1 MSVFCFQNNL
11 TFNWVCSVR
20 SAVLVTV
27 SMMKSMF
34 WDVMSEY
41 TVRETAA
48 FYGVLSI
55 TGVMESSLNIWLNH
69 DCSVNVCRIL
79 CMRSGHSSL
88 KLVQYFIMRNPET
101 TYIFN
106 VLMKKYRYVIL
117 SDNHH
122 LPLPVGS
129 FVTLQRPSYRSLT
142 RPVLQLQEVT
152 NDSFETKIGSFII
165 TQTWNLNFSLYCKYG
180 CSLYV
185 MRVQIAET
193 NFSN

>member
-1 MSVFCFQNNL
+1 VFSEI
-11 TFNWVCSVR
+11 CSSCDSQYDEEYVLGCDVR
-20 SAVLVTV
+20 V
-27 SMMKSMF
+27 
-34 WDVMSEY
+34 Y
-41 TVRETAA
+41 GQGTAA

-55 TGVMESSLNIWLNH
+55 TGVMESSVNIWLNH
-69 DCSVNVCRIL
+69 DWSVNVCRIL

-106 VLMKKYRYVIL
+106 ALMKKYRYVIL

-129 FVTLQRPSYRSLT
+129 FVTLQGPTYRSLT

-165 TQTWNLNFSLYCKYG
+165 TQ
-180 CSLYV
+180 
-185 MRVQIAET
+185 I
-193 NFSN
+193 